1 MSVTM
6 IHAKVKA
13 ENTTAVDAAVKS
25 MFAALRDAQPPGVRY
40 ESYRLPGEGSYTIL
54 LELPDGGE
62 NPLPGVAA
70 FREFQEQLQSWLAE
84 PPVMEQV
91 TTLGS
96 YVSLA

>member
-6 IHAKVKA
+6 IHAKVKD
-13 ENTTAVDAAVKS
+13 ENAATVDAAVKS
-25 MFAALRDAQPPGVRY
+25 MFAALDDAQPQGVRY
-40 ESYRLPGEGSYTIL
+40 TSFRQPGEASYTIL

-70 FREFQEQLQSWLAE
+70 FREFQQQLKTWLAE
-84 PPVMEQV
+84 PPVMEQL

-96 YVSLA
+96 YASF

>member
-6 IHAKVKA
+6 IHAKVKE
-13 ENTTAVDAAVKS
+13 ENTAAVDAAVKS
-25 MFAALRDAQPPGVRY
+25 MFAALGDAQPRGVRY
-40 ESYRLPGEGSYTIL
+40 ESYRRPGEGSYTIL

-70 FREFQEQLQSWLAE
+70 FREFQEQLKTWLAE

-96 YVSLA
+96 YVSR